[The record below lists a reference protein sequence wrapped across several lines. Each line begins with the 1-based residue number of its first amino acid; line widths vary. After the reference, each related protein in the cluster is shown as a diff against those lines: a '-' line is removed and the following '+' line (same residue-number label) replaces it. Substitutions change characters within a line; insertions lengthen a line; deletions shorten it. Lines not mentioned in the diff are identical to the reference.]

1 MKTKLIIGLGNP
13 TKKYKNTR
21 HNIGFIFIDML
32 SEKYNIKFKRKFDS
46 LIGELI
52 INNTRIL
59 LIKPQTFMNTSGI
72 AVKQVVEAYNVD
84 TNDILLIFDDLD
96 LPFGKIKFKLNSS
109 AGGHNG
115 VKDIIDNLHTQ
126 NIQRIKYGILNQNK
140 KEIYSVTEFVLS
152 KFSKEE
158 INKIH
163 KDFNLIEEEI
173 NKFLKI

>member
-115 VKDIIDNLHTQ
+115 VKDIIEKLHTQ

-140 KEIYSVTEFVLS
+140 KDIYNITDFVLS
-152 KFSKEE
+152 KFSREE

-163 KDFNLIEEEI
+163 EDFNLIEKEV
-173 NKFLKI
+173 NRFLNI

>member
-115 VKDIIDNLHTQ
+115 VKDIIEKLHTQ

-140 KEIYSVTEFVLS
+140 KDIYNITDFVLS
-152 KFSKEE
+152 KFSREE

-163 KDFNLIEEEI
+163 EDFNLIEEEI

>member
-158 INKIH
+158 LNKIY
-163 KDFNLIEEEI
+163 KDFNLIEKEI
-173 NKFLKI
+173 SKFLKI

>member
-13 TKKYKNTR
+13 TKKYENTR
-21 HNIGFIFIDML
+21 HNIGFMFIDML
-32 SEKYNIKFKRKFDS
+32 SEKYDIRFKEKFDS

-52 INNTRIL
+52 INDTRIL

-115 VKDIIDNLHTQ
+115 VKDIIEKLHTQ

-140 KEIYSVTEFVLS
+140 KDIYNITDFVLS
-152 KFSKEE
+152 KFSREE

-163 KDFNLIEEEI
+163 EDFNLIEEEI